1 MTYFIINF
9 TKKKK
14 VEVDSRL
21 KNDHLTALMHCMG
34 YEKIRASELA
44 DFFQWDLDYASK
56 ILLDLKDAGY
66 IEDVY
71 IF

>member
-1 MTYFIINF
+1 
-9 TKKKK
+9 
-14 VEVDSRL
+14 
-21 KNDHLTALMHCMG
+21 MHCMG
-34 YEKIRASELA
+34 HEKIRASELA

-71 IF
+71 IFSKKNLL